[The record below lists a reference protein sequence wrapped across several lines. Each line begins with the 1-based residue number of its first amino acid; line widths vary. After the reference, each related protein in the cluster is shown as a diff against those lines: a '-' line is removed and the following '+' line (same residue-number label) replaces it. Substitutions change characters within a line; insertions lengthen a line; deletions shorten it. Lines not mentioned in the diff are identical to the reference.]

1 MNCREVADF
10 LSAYLDG
17 ELSHATKR
25 EFDAHLAECPACV
38 AYLEGYQRT
47 LVALK
52 LVAGI
57 PEKNGGTCPRRDH
70 SGHPVCPVTDRCLG
84 RFSYDHR
91 QA

>member
-57 PEKNGGTCPRRDH
+57 PEKRWNLSPKRSFRPSCMPSHRPLPR
-70 SGHPVCPVTDRCLG
+70 PV
-84 RFSYDHR
+84 FI
-91 QA
+91 

>member
-17 ELSHATKR
+17 ELSQATKR

-57 PEKNGGTCPRRDH
+57 PEKTVE
-70 SGHPVCPVTDRCLG
+70 PVPEEII
-84 RFSYDHR
+84 
-91 QA
+91 QAILYAQSQTAA